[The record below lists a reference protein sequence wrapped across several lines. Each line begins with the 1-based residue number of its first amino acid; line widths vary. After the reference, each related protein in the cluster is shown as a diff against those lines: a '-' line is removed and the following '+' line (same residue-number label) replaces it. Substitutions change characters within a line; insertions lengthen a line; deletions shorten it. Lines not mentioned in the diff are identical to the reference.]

1 MSPDKNIVN
10 IENENNFKIPFFKR
24 FTKVQKLKNEI
35 ESLNKKITILYD
47 FIERLKYKV
56 QQLST
61 ANKQLI
67 AEKVNLENQLKNIQ
81 ELQRKKDEAFAIFIH
96 DVKNPA
102 AAIKSFAE
110 LLQSYDLSINEQKE
124 MINHLVEAS
133 EKIISYS
140 TSISKAIV
148 YESYGYKLDISEV
161 NINEILIRAYN
172 NNISKAQKKKQKLN
186 INLSNNLP
194 KIMGD
199 AVKLEEAFDN
209 LIDNA
214 IKYTKPEKEITISS
228 EKGEKNRIIVKIADQ
243 GVGMSYIDI
252 QKAFQKGV
260 KLSARPTGDEPSTG
274 LGLWIVKK
282 IIDDHKGLIKIESE
296 LGKGTTFII
305 FLQETPSFE

>member
-1 MSPDKNIVN
+1 
-10 IENENNFKIPFFKR
+10 
-24 FTKVQKLKNEI
+24 
-35 ESLNKKITILYD
+35 
-47 FIERLKYKV
+47 
-56 QQLST
+56 
-61 ANKQLI
+61 
-67 AEKVNLENQLKNIQ
+67 
-81 ELQRKKDEAFAIFIH
+81 
-96 DVKNPA
+96 
-102 AAIKSFAE
+102 
-110 LLQSYDLSINEQKE
+110 LSINEQKE